1 MISSG
6 DKGLLDILG
15 IPTSTENVFEEAPQ
29 EAVSVYA
36 SGTKG
41 SFHVRWAEVPG
52 SFSIHVDDASGR
64 HLYGEKVDSPASVDY
79 AVSLG
84 NVQPGV
90 YFIRIDTAEGTV
102 ERKIRL

>member
-1 MISSG
+1 M
-6 DKGLLDILG
+6 L
-15 IPTSTENVFEEAPQ
+15 
-29 EAVSVYA
+29 AVY
-36 SGTKG
+36 
-41 SFHVRWAEVPG
+41 
-52 SFSIHVDDASGR
+52 DASGR
-64 HLYGEKVDSPASVDY
+64 HLYEKKVGLPASVDY

>member
-1 MISSG
+1 M
-6 DKGLLDILG
+6 KGG
-15 IPTSTENVFEEAPQ
+15 
-29 EAVSVYA
+29 VYRML
-36 SGTKG
+36 T
-41 SFHVRWAEVPG
+41 
-52 SFSIHVDDASGR
+52 
-64 HLYGEKVDSPASVDY
+64 VDY

>member
-1 MISSG
+1 MFS
-6 DKGLLDILG
+6 
-15 IPTSTENVFEEAPQ
+15 P
-29 EAVSVYA
+29 
-36 SGTKG
+36 
-41 SFHVRWAEVPG
+41 EVPS
-52 SFSIHVDDASGR
+52 SFSIHVYDASGR
-64 HLYGEKVDSPASVDY
+64 HLYEKKVGLPASVDY